1 MIIILF
7 YKDCKSWFD
16 KGYNT
21 SGVYTI
27 TPDGQNPLEVKLQLY
42 ITSLYNLCPSL
53 NTGLL

>member
-42 ITSLYNLCPSL
+42 ITSLYDLCPSL